1 MSKSYDDDVRERE
14 LDAAIKAALAKG
26 DHKLA
31 DALVE
36 QYEPPKSAP
45 EGIAL

>member
-14 LDAAIKAALAKG
+14 LDAAIKAALVRG

-31 DALVE
+31 DALIEANKVE
-36 QYEPPKSAP
+36 TESTG
-45 EGIAL
+45 EIL